1 MLEGIAGRV
10 TGRFKRLFPARK
22 PIIAMAHLPPLPGT
36 PLYAD
41 AGLAPHIEAVTRD
54 LEILLKADFDS
65 VMFCNEGDRPY
76 TFNAGYSGVAAMTRV
91 ITELAPRD
99 RIFGVD
105 FLWDPQ
111 AALAIAQATGAS
123 FMREV
128 VTGVYESDMGLWT
141 PDAGALLRER
151 KRIGASD
158 VAILANVVPEFAS
171 PIGGRDAADLA
182 RSAAVSSLA
191 DAILVSG
198 PRAGAAPDFS
208 VVESV
213 RAALPDSV
221 PVLANTGCN
230 AQNIAQL
237 LKLCD
242 GAIVGSALKVDGDTW
257 APVDPKRVAEF
268 LKAAGR

>member
-1 MLEGIAGRV
+1 V
-10 TGRFKRLFPARK
+10 TDKFKRLFPSRK

-36 PLYAD
+36 PLYDDD
-41 AGLAPHIEAVTRD
+41 AGLDRLIESLTRD
-54 LEILLKADFDS
+54 LGILLVADFDA

-76 TFNAGYSGVAAMTRV
+76 TFTAGYSAVAAMTRV
-91 ITELAPRD
+91 VGELAPRD

-111 AALAIAQATGAS
+111 AALAIAHATGAS
-123 FMREV
+123 FIREV

-141 PDAGALLRER
+141 PDAAALLRER

-158 VAILANVVPEFAS
+158 LAIFANVVPEFAS
-171 PIGGRDAADLA
+171 AIGGRDAADMA
-182 RSAAVSSLA
+182 RSAVVSSLA

-198 PRAGAAPDFS
+198 PRAGSAPDFS
-208 VVESV
+208 IIERV

-230 AQNIAQL
+230 SENIAQL
-237 LKLCD
+237 LQMCD

-257 APVDPKRVAEF
+257 GPVDRTRVEHF

>member
-1 MLEGIAGRV
+1 MAEL
-10 TGRFKRLFPARK
+10 FKHLFPSRK

-36 PLYAD
+36 PQYD
-41 AGLAPHIEAVTRD
+41 DGAGLDRHIESLTRD
-54 LEILLKADFDS
+54 LQILLNADFDA

-91 ITELAPRD
+91 VAQLAPRD
-99 RIFGVD
+99 RTFGVD

-111 AALAIAQATGAS
+111 AALAIAQATGAR
-123 FMREV
+123 FIREV
-128 VTGVYESDMGLWT
+128 VTGVYESDMGLWA
-141 PDAGALLRER
+141 PDAAALLRER
-151 KRIGASD
+151 RRIGASD
-158 VAILANVVPEFAS
+158 LAIFANVVPEFAS
-171 PIGGRDAADLA
+171 AIGHRDAADMA
-182 RSAAVSSLA
+182 RSAVTSSLA

-198 PRAGAAPDFS
+198 PRAGAPPDFS
-208 VVESV
+208 VIERV

-230 AQNIAQL
+230 AENIAHL
-237 LKLCD
+237 LKICD

-257 APVDPKRVAEF
+257 SPVDRARVDRF